1 MHHPFH
7 PVSRVERL
15 FIFIGDFAFGYFWT
29 LVVVA
34 ALGSDTSGAETQ
46 KLTEDVKDAFQSG
59 NFKDLKDSVQ
69 LLGSVST
76 NYASLAAIAVVQSVW
91 DLILWKVN
99 VIKYLRAIRLMIF

>member
-1 MHHPFH
+1 M
-7 PVSRVERL
+7 ERL